1 MRLII
6 EYNKQYGLETDQ
18 SFSAAA
24 YIRMRLILESGLQS
38 CYGLTKVQKWSKT
51 CQIMVKNLLQNH
63 KKNLP
68 ILARKFKCLKIETF
82 LVIFQKVCC
91 TIIFSFGLSS
101 KKRCVSS
108 EKRPLKDDNGQMIEC
123 SITTWVWLAANWIQY
138 YSNAPNKR
146 TWTKKTLFGHFWSY
160 FEAI

>member
-1 MRLII
+1 MFCC
-6 EYNKQYGLETDQ
+6 GLY
-18 SFSAAA
+18 SNAA
-24 YIRMRLILESGLQS
+24 YIGKRLTILLWTNKGPKVVKNLSN
-38 CYGLTKVQKWSKT
+38 YGLKE
-51 CQIMVKNLLQNH
+51 VKNLLQNH
-63 KKNLP
+63 QKNLP

-82 LVIFQKVCC
+82 LVIFQKVCY

-146 TWTKKTLFGHFWSY
+146 TWTKKTLFGHFWGY
-160 FEAI
+160 IEAI